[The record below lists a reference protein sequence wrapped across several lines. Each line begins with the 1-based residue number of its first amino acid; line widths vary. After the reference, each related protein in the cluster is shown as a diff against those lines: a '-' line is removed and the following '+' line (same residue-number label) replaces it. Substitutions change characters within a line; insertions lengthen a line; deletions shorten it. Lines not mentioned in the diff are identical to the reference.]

1 MGLNFNGEIMNTYIE
16 TGLTQEEINKRKA
29 QGQVNGVVDPPTKS
43 IGQIIRT
50 NCVTFFNF
58 LNIGLAAACFA
69 VNSWKNSTFALVILA
84 NTLIGI
90 IQEIRAKKVID
101 KLTLVSAP
109 KAHVLRNSS
118 EQEIETSEIV
128 LDDLMLLRAGR
139 QICADGEV
147 VEGECEVNESLVTG
161 ESDAVLK
168 KTGDTV
174 LSGSFVVSGTVKAK
188 VIHVG
193 ADNFASKITAGA
205 KYLKKP
211 NSEVVR
217 SLTAILKGISI
228 CIIPIA
234 IGLMLNSMLRTNQ
247 PFDRAVVSTVAG
259 IIGMI
264 PEGLFLLTSVV
275 MAVSV
280 IRLSLHKT
288 LVQEMSCVETLAR
301 VDMLCLDKTG
311 TITEGSMLVD
321 EVSVIDEN
329 ADFERKIREF
339 IFNLTD
345 DNPTFKAIEDK
356 WKIEGEVSKAQRI
369 IPFSSEKKW
378 SGARLSDYSLIFGA
392 PEYVLRE
399 SYKDYAEIC
408 EQAANKGQRVL
419 VFAQAQA
426 DFNDRELPKEV
437 SPVALIFITDKIRDE
452 APQTLR
458 FFKEQGVGIK
468 IISGDNPVT
477 VSAIA
482 QKVGVIDAE
491 KYVDASTLSLEEIPE
506 AVKKYAVFGR
516 VKPDQKL
523 AMVKALKEQ
532 GHTVGMTGDGVN
544 DVLALKEAD
553 CSIAMQSGSDAAR
566 QVSNLVLLDSNF
578 ASMPK
583 VVAEGRRS
591 VNNIQRSSALFL
603 SKTTYAAILAIA
615 FLILPHPYP
624 FEPLQ
629 ISLVSAAF
637 IGIPSFLLALEPNFD
652 LIRGNFIHNAL
663 KRAIPQGIAVGFSA
677 LMVTLFSSLMGLDT
691 VSMST
696 VATYVVGILSLVVVI
711 RTAIP
716 LKAWKVAMLLV
727 ISAIFF
733 VGALGLGWIF
743 STIVP
748 TLDMW
753 ILIGAISAGGTLLM
767 TLLPLLTNRIFD
779 KVFGFFSSLRRKKA
793 VAKEK

>member
-1 MGLNFNGEIMNTYIE
+1 MDKYIE
-16 TGLTQEEINKRKA
+16 TGLSKEEIEQKKA
-29 QGQVNGVVDPPTKS
+29 SGQVNGVVDPPTKS
-43 IGQIIRT
+43 VGQIIRT
-50 NCVTFFNF
+50 NCFTFFNF
-58 LNIGLAAACFA
+58 LNIGLAGACFA

-90 IQEIRAKKVID
+90 IQEIRAKRVID

-109 KAHVLRNSS
+109 KAHVIRDSL

-139 QICADGEV
+139 QICADAEV
-147 VEGECEVNESLVTG
+147 AEGECEVNESLVTG

-168 KTGDTV
+168 QAGDTL
-174 LSGSFVVSGTVKAK
+174 LSGSFVVSGTVKAR

-205 KYLKKP
+205 KYLKKS

-228 CIIPIA
+228 AIIPIA
-234 IGLMLNSMLRTNQ
+234 IGLMLNSMFRTNQ

-280 IRLSLHKT
+280 IRLSMHKT

-321 EVSVIDEN
+321 EVTVIDKN

-339 IFNLTD
+339 IYNLTD

-356 WKIEGEVSKAQRI
+356 WQISDEVAKAQRI
-369 IPFSSEKKW
+369 IPFSSAKKW
-378 SGARLSDYSLIFGA
+378 SGARLDGYSLILGA
-392 PEYVLRE
+392 PEFVLRD
-399 SYKDYAEIC
+399 SYKDYEKIC
-408 EQAANKGQRVL
+408 EQAADKGQRVL
-419 VFAQAQA
+419 VFAQADE
-426 DFNDRELPKEV
+426 DFNDRELPTGV
-437 SPVALIFITDKIRDE
+437 FAVALIFITDKIRDE

-482 QKVGVIDAE
+482 QKVGVIDAD

-523 AMVKALKEQ
+523 AMVKALKAQ

-553 CSIAMQSGSDAAR
+553 CSVAMQSGSDAAR

-629 ISLVSAAF
+629 LSLISAAF

-663 KRAIPQGIAVGFSA
+663 KRAVPQGIAVAISA
-677 LMVTLFSSLMGLDT
+677 LMVVLFSSLMGFTT
-691 VSMST
+691 VQMST
-696 VATYVVGILSLVVVI
+696 VVTFVVGILSLVVVI

-716 LKAWKVAMLLV
+716 LKSWKVGMLIGLA
-727 ISAIFF
+727 AIFF
-733 VGALGLGWIF
+733 VGVLQFGWFF
-743 STIVP
+743 STVMP

-753 ILIGAISAGGTLLM
+753 ILIGAISTGGILVM
-767 TLLPLLTNRIFD
+767 TLLPLLTNRVFD
-779 KVFGFFSSLRRKKA
+779 RVFEFFASLHRKKSA
-793 VAKEK
+793 KKEK